1 MDLLS
6 MLIQVYEFVF
16 IIPNYWAGDL
26 IAVCDVIFT
35 DFLLIVHNSTTRLFE
50 LCFQIFDL
58 KENINSLKA
67 TRGQLLWLKSI
78 MRQTGFKTKPLRDFQ
93 CCESKNVLILVK

>member
-1 MDLLS
+1 

-35 DFLLIVHNSTTRLFE
+35 DFLLTVHNSTTRLFE
-50 LCFQIFDL
+50 L
-58 KENINSLKA
+58 
-67 TRGQLLWLKSI
+67 
-78 MRQTGFKTKPLRDFQ
+78 GF
-93 CCESKNVLILVK
+93 